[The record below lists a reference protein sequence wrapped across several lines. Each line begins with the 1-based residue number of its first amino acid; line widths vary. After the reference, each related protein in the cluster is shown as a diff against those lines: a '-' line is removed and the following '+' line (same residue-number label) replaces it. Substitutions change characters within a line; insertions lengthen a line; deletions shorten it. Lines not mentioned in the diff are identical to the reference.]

1 MRARMAVEH
10 QVFRDIE
17 QALFDLH
24 VTMVSEI
31 QIVARAQKQLREI
44 EHMPAEHREAAIQS
58 FRWQLRLLSQT
69 NQMVRDYMDQA
80 VHSSHRLGADE

>member
-1 MRARMAVEH
+1 MGSDD

-44 EHMPAEHREAAIQS
+44 EHMPAESRESAIQS

-80 VHSSHRLGADE
+80 VHCSHRLGSEE